1 MSDDSQSLTG
11 VVASRGGSTFCSA
24 SSAGSCTSSKR
35 SFSSF
40 SLGSPDDVLQAVFD
54 DDTDGDVNADDMCVM
69 MMGGDDDEDEEET
82 EEASSLE
89 ASDETTTT
97 TQKKAIEEPADEE
110 FFSPC
115 STPEKLLAGMITDD
129 NDDDDDKQRA
139 AEAQS
144 RNSIDEISELSSR
157 RLVSTRLAAL
167 ARDVDVQENRLRD
180 MDSRRRRIEER
191 LAKLIKLSS
200 SIKIKNLHTTPPQ
213 PEEEP
218 KLATSL
224 VAKRMDAE
232 DEEDSAVETDNNN
245 KISGSKPPS
254 SRTQLRRTTSCE
266 PKPITKLPSNAPLN
280 DSTHR
285 HAAAQTA
292 KVILNEPRTPA
303 VMKTPRRPIVKEM
316 PGMMSGIDEYDLPY
330 GPYGIRVWSPAYWR
344 QYDGDISNLSRS
356 TNSRRPSVKA
366 CPSPTTATKTPIL
379 FRPRGAIT
387 TQASS
392 LAATASSDTA
402 WLLPDPPLR
411 SEQPSRIYFGRSPDL
426 VTCSSTKSSDMEEAT
441 KEPYVFLED
450 VVDDDND
457 DLVFL
462 PTPAEYQQRAARRTD
477 TWDSANNDT
486 RTHRRRSQPVEK
498 GDDAKTC
505 SLSAAQQELVR
516 RARIAA
522 RQALSAVFLTS
533 SDAAAAAATARA
545 FTHLC
550 VTR

>member
-1 MSDDSQSLTG
+1 MASRSSNPVCSSSMSEDSQSLTG
-11 VVASRGGSTFCSA
+11 VTSRGGSTFYSA

-54 DDTDGDVNADDMCVM
+54 DDTDGDVGADDMCVM
-69 MMGGDDDEDEEET
+69 MMGGDDEDEEET

-89 ASDETTTT
+89 VSDETTTT
-97 TQKKAIEEPADEE
+97 TQKKKAIEEPADEE

-129 NDDDDDKQRA
+129 NDDDDKQRA

-232 DEEDSAVETDNNN
+232 DEEDAAVETDNNN

-254 SRTQLRRTTSCE
+254 SRTQHRRTTSCE

-285 HAAAQTA
+285 LAAAQPA

-303 VMKTPRRPIVKEM
+303 VMKTPRRPIVKEV
-316 PGMMSGIDEYDLPY
+316 PGMMSGIDE
-330 GPYGIRVWSPAYWR
+330 
-344 QYDGDISNLSRS
+344 DGDMSNLSRS

-366 CPSPTTATKTPIL
+366 CPTTATKTPIL

-392 LAATASSDTA
+392 LAATASPDTA

-522 RQALSAVFLTS
+522 CQALSAVFLTS

>member
-1 MSDDSQSLTG
+1 MASSRSNPVCSSSMSDDSQSLTG
-11 VVASRGGSTFCSA
+11 VASRGGSTFYSA

-54 DDTDGDVNADDMCVM
+54 DDTDGDVGADDMCVM
-69 MMGGDDDEDEEET
+69 MMGGDDEDEEET
-82 EEASSLE
+82 EEEASSLE
-89 ASDETTTT
+89 VSDETTTT

-129 NDDDDDKQRA
+129 NDDDDKQRA

-232 DEEDSAVETDNNN
+232 DEEDAAVETDNN

-285 HAAAQTA
+285 LAAAQPA
-292 KVILNEPRTPA
+292 KMILNEPRTPA
-303 VMKTPRRPIVKEM
+303 VMKTPRRPIVKEV
-316 PGMMSGIDEYDLPY
+316 PGMMSGIDE
-330 GPYGIRVWSPAYWR
+330 
-344 QYDGDISNLSRS
+344 DGDINNLSRL

-366 CPSPTTATKTPIL
+366 CPTTATKTPIL

-392 LAATASSDTA
+392 LAATASPDTA